1 MKEQLAK
8 EGGELAHDICQKTIR
23 RLISWCEKEGKL
35 NTFNLKLEHKTKNV
49 TVSCWQLLS
58 GCVLYGSG
66 DSSVVE
72 CMHTRTCTHAH
83 MH

>member
-8 EGGELAHDICQKTIR
+8 EGGEIVHDICQKTIR

-35 NTFNLKLEHKTKNV
+35 NTFNLKLEHKTKSV

-58 GCVLYGSG
+58 SCVLYGSG
-66 DSSVVE
+66 DSSVL
-72 CMHTRTCTHAH
+72 HAH
-83 MH
+83 TH